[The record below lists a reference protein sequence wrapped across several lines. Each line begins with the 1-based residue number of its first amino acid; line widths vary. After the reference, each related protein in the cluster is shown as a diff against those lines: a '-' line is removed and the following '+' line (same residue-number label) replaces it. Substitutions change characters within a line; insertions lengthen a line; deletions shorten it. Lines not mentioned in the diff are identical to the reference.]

1 MAIQCKIN
9 QPPTLLQPISKTHN
23 TFCVSRE
30 ALRSR
35 AILPTQAGL
44 FVGLASFFFCKPQKK
59 HLILTCQTL
68 PSLTYAL
75 VGGFTLSAG

>member
-9 QPPTLLQPISKTHN
+9 QPPTLLQPISKIHN

-35 AILPTQAGL
+35 AISATQAGL
-44 FVGLASFFFCKPQKK
+44 FVGLASFFLQATKETF
-59 HLILTCQTL
+59 QTL
-68 PSLTYAL
+68 PSLTHAL